1 MCLCERAPVVLLAL
15 FRLVS
20 VLDAVAMVDFLQLGE
35 GIDFADVVER
45 AFLYG
50 YTVVVSADDAGNI
63 VPEALLGLVIRVE
76 ACRQVDGELRT
87 VFFGPVADAVHVVA
101 IASPLVQVRD
111 DAIFGLKAPVGRFV
125 YWYAHVAGLVV
136 VLFDERRVS
145 QVQIAFEYIS
155 VAEVVFRNAC
165 RRDVVR
171 AGVDGVFKQ
180 GHHGVVA
187 LQQLEALLF
196 VSCDDINLGNICG
209 EQCTEQGFDNALPID
224 IYERFRR
231 VDGYGQH
238 AASESACKQYGA
250 LGAIRL
256 KCRKVICRG
265 CSCFVFRFQLAE
277 LLKCQFAHR

>member
-1 MCLCERAPVVLLAL
+1 MFVLAREGPCAVVLLA
-15 FRLVS
+15 FCRLVR

-63 VPEALLGLVIRVE
+63 VPEALLGFVIRVE
-76 ACRQVDGELRT
+76 TCWQVDGELRA
-87 VFFGPVADAVHVVA
+87 VLFGPVADAIHVVA
-101 IASPLVQVRD
+101 IMSAFVQIGDEAV
-111 DAIFGLKAPVGRFV
+111 FSVEAPVGCFIYR
-125 YWYAHVAGLVV
+125 YAHVAGLVA
-136 VLFDERRVS
+136 VLFNERRVS
-145 QVQIAFEYIS
+145 QVQIAFEYVG
-155 VAEVVFRNAC
+155 VAEIVFRNAC

-180 GHHGVVA
+180 GHHGIVV
-187 LQQLEALLF
+187 LQQLKVLSF
-196 VSCDDINLGNICG
+196 VSCDDINLGNICS
-209 EQCTEQGFDNALPID
+209 EQRVKQGFDNALPID
-224 IYERFRR
+224 VYERFRR

-238 AASESACKQYGA
+238 AASESACEQHGA

-265 CSCFVFRFQLAE
+265 GSCFVLRF
-277 LLKCQFAHR
+277 